1 MSERPGLGRVH
12 DGFFGALFHGDPE
25 AGCLFD
31 QLVETLEA
39 ADRGA
44 GRAIYLT
51 GGPGDWEDWWPV
63 CQAGQGIDGPGS
75 RNSAGGADQDCLQGH
90 TIPTRWPGVKFAK
103 GRPISVVDMP
113 SHRCNPQQGMLQWSE
128 AFKGSRVS

>member
-51 GGPGDWEDWWPV
+51 GL
-63 CQAGQGIDGPGS
+63 ALGS
-75 RNSAGGADQDCLQGH
+75 RMLFRVSVIECRGGAAVWQLNS
-90 TIPTRWPGVKFAK
+90 
-103 GRPISVVDMP
+103 SVLP
-113 SHRCNPQQGMLQWSE
+113 
-128 AFKGSRVS
+128 F

>member
-39 ADRGA
+39 ADAGA

-51 GGPGDWEDWWPV
+51 GAHGD
-63 CQAGQGIDGPGS
+63 QGVGS
-75 RNSAGGADQDCLQGH
+75 
-90 TIPTRWPGVKFAK
+90 P
-103 GRPISVVDMP
+103 
-113 SHRCNPQQGMLQWSE
+113 
-128 AFKGSRVS
+128 

>member
-39 ADRGA
+39 ADAGA

-51 GGPGDWEDWWPV
+51 GGPGDRATGGPRARHGSALLGLTRATQSCVHGFAVRIYSTCWKL
-63 CQAGQGIDGPGS
+63 QSHGQRKPLRLCACCHIAVTFCSGS
-75 RNSAGGADQDCLQGH
+75 CRTL
-90 TIPTRWPGVKFAK
+90 
-103 GRPISVVDMP
+103 
-113 SHRCNPQQGMLQWSE
+113 
-128 AFKGSRVS
+128 

>member
-31 QLVETLEA
+31 QLVETLEG

-51 GGPGDWEDWWPV
+51 GGPGNRKLV
-63 CQAGQGIDGPGS
+63 A
-75 RNSAGGADQDCLQGH
+75 
-90 TIPTRWPGVKFAK
+90 
-103 GRPISVVDMP
+103 
-113 SHRCNPQQGMLQWSE
+113 
-128 AFKGSRVS
+128 RVLGTAVHCWG

>member
-31 QLVETLEA
+31 QLVETLED

-51 GGPGDWEDWWPV
+51 GS
-63 CQAGQGIDGPGS
+63 C
-75 RNSAGGADQDCLQGH
+75 RNSELVSPC
-90 TIPTRWPGVKFAK
+90 IKE
-103 GRPISVVDMP
+103 GREP
-113 SHRCNPQQGMLQWSE
+113 E
-128 AFKGSRVS
+128 